1 MNTKNINTK
10 TVRTR
15 QWRRRAFTLVELLLV
30 LTILAILAG
39 IVLPKLA
46 GRGEDARRKAVQA
59 DIASMKTA
67 LSMFEVD
74 NGYFPKGRNGL
85 QDLMVKPRDAM
96 NWKGPYLDKD
106 TAVIKDPW
114 GRPYVYEN
122 PGHHNTGG
130 YDLYSMG
137 QNGSGGNE
145 AIGNWTPP
153 VGTQQ

>member
-1 MNTKNINTK
+1 L
-10 TVRTR
+10 R
-15 QWRRRAFTLVELLLV
+15 QRAFTLVELLLV

-46 GRGEDARRKAVQA
+46 GRGEDARKKAAGA

-74 NGYFPKGRNGL
+74 NGYFPKGRTGL
-85 QDLMVKPRDAM
+85 QDLLIKPRDAM

-106 TAVIKDPW
+106 ASVKTVLDPW
-114 GRPYVYEN
+114 GHPYVYEFPGKHN
-122 PGHHNTGG
+122 PSS

-137 QNGSGGNE
+137 PNNTGGNE
-145 AIGNWTPP
+145 AIGNWT
-153 VGTQQ
+153 VQGTQN